1 MVDAVSGELG
11 LFVLG
16 FIQSDYVFDTE
27 VLENLKVVFRT
38 VSALLDARSS
48 VDGTHESNKFV
59 RDDPVKVPVF
69 HFLVVLVLFVVEVAE
84 LVPAVA
90 YRYFQALQAVVN
102 CAFVGAGVAVTRVSK
117 RSELLLIRRK
127 RLPYYFR

>member
-1 MVDAVSGELG
+1 M
-11 LFVLG
+11 
-16 FIQSDYVFDTE
+16 FDPE

-38 VSALLDARSS
+38 VSALLDARSC

-59 RDDPVKVPVF
+59 RYDPVKIAVF
-69 HFLVVLVLFVVEVAE
+69 HFLVVLILLIVEVAE

-90 YRYFQALQAVVN
+90 YCYLQALQAVVN
-102 CAFVGAGVAVTRVSK
+102 GAFVGAGVAVTRVSK